1 MRTVFGL
8 TGGIASGKSTVGKFF
23 AEQGVH
29 VLDADQLSREVME
42 PGEACYYEISNIFGV
57 NFLTGD
63 GHIDRKKLGE
73 FVFKGKNP
81 LLRTL
86 EQIQWKHI
94 QQRFVD
100 KSLALDGLIC
110 YEASQIVESG
120 QWAQFRPLV
129 VVEIDPE
136 LQLQRLM
143 ARSGFT
149 EEYARVRLASQS
161 PGRAVAHADYLIRN
175 DSDVEHLR
183 GQALDF
189 LEAREFL
196 DRCRSGDAHIY

>member
-8 TGGIASGKSTVGKFF
+8 TGGIASGKSTVGKYL

-29 VLDADQLSREVME
+29 VIDADQLSREVME
-42 PGEACYYEISNIFGV
+42 PGEACYYEVVNIFGLA
-57 NFLTGD
+57 FLTED

-73 FVFKGKNP
+73 FVFKGKY
-81 LLRTL
+81 LMRTL
-86 EQIQWKHI
+86 EQIQWKFI
-94 QQRFVD
+94 GQRFLE

-120 QWAQFRPLV
+120 QWLQFRPLV

-136 LQLQRLM
+136 VQIQRLM
-143 ARSGFT
+143 ARSGFS
-149 EEYARVRLASQS
+149 EEYARVRLASQN

-175 DSDVEHLR
+175 DGDVEHLR
-183 GQALDF
+183 GQALAF

-196 DRCRSGDAHIY
+196 DRCRSGDANSD